1 MRLCGLSI
9 VHTRKND
16 TKRPQRRPPAPS
28 ISLQHSTTPSTHRP
42 RPPIPPHNPRPLH
55 THAVHSRP
63 SLLRPLPPKA
73 PKSCGFRRLCG
84 FPPGSRAFKSESSL
98 NRSERSPLPPSPSSF
113 KATAFGSFRAS
124 TSCILSANVSTG
136 MEVVRGRK
144 ALAAG
149 PCRAFFS
156 PPRRLLSLHFHL
168 LLLALAI
175 LFCSHNVVARRP
187 YPSFVSSSL
196 SNKSLL
202 KHRFTLRPLCFVKT
216 RISSSPLPKLPLTSS
231 FPLFAATD
239 QNKKES
245 PAEKNTGNGPG
256 ELRKLLTND
265 TKEKPLL
272 VYLTL
277 ISIALLALGRPP
289 PFLPSSLHVCLSPFF
304 RFKFQH

>member
-1 MRLCGLSI
+1 MAACTIHITATLHHAIHPSTSPT
-9 VHTRKND
+9 HTTAQSK
-16 TKRPQRRPPAPS
+16 TASHPRRTFSPVPFTPPAPQS
-28 ISLQHSTTPSTHRP
+28 AQLMWFPAPVWLPSKLAGLQ
-42 RPPIPPHNPRPLH
+42 
-55 THAVHSRP
+55 A
-63 SLLRPLPPKA
+63 
-73 PKSCGFRRLCG
+73 
-84 FPPGSRAFKSESSL
+84 ESYL
-98 NRSERSPLPPSPSSF
+98 NRSERSPLPPPPSSF

-124 TSCILSANVSTG
+124 TSCISSANVSTG
-136 MEVVRGRK
+136 MEVVRGRE
-144 ALAAG
+144 ALDAG

-187 YPSFVSSSL
+187 CPSFISSSL

-245 PAEKNTGNGPG
+245 PAEKNTGNEAG

-289 PFLPSSLHVCLSPFF
+289 PLLPSSLRVCLSPFF
-304 RFKFQH
+304 RFKF

>member
-1 MRLCGLSI
+1 
-9 VHTRKND
+9 
-16 TKRPQRRPPAPS
+16 
-28 ISLQHSTTPSTHRP
+28 
-42 RPPIPPHNPRPLH
+42 
-55 THAVHSRP
+55 
-63 SLLRPLPPKA
+63 
-73 PKSCGFRRLCG
+73 
-84 FPPGSRAFKSESSL
+84 
-98 NRSERSPLPPSPSSF
+98 
-113 KATAFGSFRAS
+113 
-124 TSCILSANVSTG
+124 
-136 MEVVRGRK
+136 MEVVRGRE
-144 ALAAG
+144 ALDAG

-187 YPSFVSSSL
+187 CPSFISSSL

-245 PAEKNTGNGPG
+245 PAEKNTGNEAG

-277 ISIALLALGRPP
+277 ISIALLALGVGTYEFGGPLLGLGFSDDSNFYFDAAPSYAPEPPSQDFGGLLPHHTAHLLLPLPRPGLGAHERARIDHGGRSDP
-289 PFLPSSLHVCLSPFF
+289 LLPHLLLLAGHGGVHGDRGGGREGGKRTVAQDRCHLLINEIFLSVPAEACILEREGVPFECKGRTCPRTGERKGLGTDP
-304 RFKFQH
+304 